1 MKITVL
7 GSCRQYSLRNIYNVT
22 SIQEDISYPHYT
34 KEILEVINFCKFGN
48 LSPEETL
55 YTFRTPILN
64 NFPIYFNEKI
74 KNEFETSDI
83 FILEIASKKK
93 YKYNNRYVHHIATE
107 NLYNQLINDNI
118 KNNIEIIDQNKDEI
132 EEDIIKI
139 KELLNK
145 PLIIISHLVTKNIG
159 ERYNL
164 KSWLEEICNKH
175 SIIFIDPIKELES
188 NGYNIETLFKKEDIL
203 THYNDDGHLK
213 ILEIYKGYIN
223 NIKK

>member
-55 YTFRTPILN
+55 YTFRTSILN
-64 NFPIYFNEKI
+64 NLPIYFSENI

-93 YKYNNRYVHHIATE
+93 YKYNNTHVHHIVTE
-107 NLYNQLINDNI
+107 NRYNQLIKDEI
-118 KNNIEIIDQNKDEI
+118 KNNIQIIDQNKNEI

-145 PLIIISHLVTKNIG
+145 PIIIISHLVTKNVG

-164 KSWLEEICNKH
+164 KCWLEEICNKH

-188 NGYNIETLFKKEDIL
+188 NGYNIETLFEKENIL
-203 THYNDDGHLK
+203 AHYNDFGHTK
-213 ILEIYKGYIN
+213 IIEIYKKYIDT
-223 NIKK
+223 IKI